1 SRMCISDPCWRL
13 CPLGGESARDRRC
26 RGEIVVHMPTVL
38 KRRPG
43 RRFVA
48 SLAGV
53 AALSGAGVAL
63 AAPTASALPPEC
75 SRLYIA
81 YNDAAYNAG
90 RDFGSYTTDVI
101 EGNWDAA
108 ADEYAEY
115 QSYAGEAAD
124 LRAAI

>member
-1 SRMCISDPCWRL
+1 M
-13 CPLGGESARDRRC
+13 A
-26 RGEIVVHMPTVL
+26 TVL
-38 KRRPG
+38 KPRPG

-48 SLAGV
+48 SLA
-53 AALSGAGVAL
+53 AAVTLSGLGVAL
-63 AAPTASALPPEC
+63 TAGSASALPPEC
-75 SRLYIA
+75 RQLAVA

-108 ADEYAEY
+108 ADEFAEY

-124 LRAAI
+124 LRAAIAASC